1 MRIYHR
7 DKNSS
12 MCDEKYSNWWKFNT
26 LIKIYGSDN
35 IYHFD
40 FMMHFFHFDQFKI
53 NDKLRPVVA
62 ENEAEFDKKG
72 ITKISL
78 LAALSLSNIL
88 KLN

>member
-1 MRIYHR
+1 M
-7 DKNSS
+7 
-12 MCDEKYSNWWKFNT
+12 
-26 LIKIYGSDN
+26 IKIYGSDN

-72 ITKISL
+72 YHKDQSIS
-78 LAALSLSNIL
+78 SIKS
-88 KLN
+88 